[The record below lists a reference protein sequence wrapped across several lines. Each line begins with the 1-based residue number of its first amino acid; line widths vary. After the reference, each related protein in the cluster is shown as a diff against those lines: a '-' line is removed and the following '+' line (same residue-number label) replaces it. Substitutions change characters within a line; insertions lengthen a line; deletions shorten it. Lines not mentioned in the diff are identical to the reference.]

1 MDNEEPRTLSPEPL
15 MSDSSKLTVE
25 KPLLQAL
32 EQATDEIASFQDH
45 HSANSQEH
53 IPLNKANS
61 QALLPHVAKLSAL
74 LRSLGSF
81 EDEPFSNHAE
91 LEDFPDLINLSKLE
105 HSNHQPDFSEMD
117 KTITRASLF
126 TCAVCFGNSLS
137 AAVTSLSGNMT
148 LASATYTAGWVALT
162 SFWARS
168 AIKMM
173 KNKPQK
179 TRLLSKAAKKSS
191 VFTTIALGAHVALSH
206 MFPNV
211 VPPVRFSHS
220 VVQVLCTCFWH
231 FIYAVNKEKQA
242 AVGSVEKINL
252 DEQSTIKSSL
262 QAYDD
267 NRSTFL
273 TTLANEIEDATVML
287 ISTLHYFSPSRI
299 LEGSHELL
307 TACSIPVPIAS
318 ISAINTTTKQ
328 VRYISSNLPLLARM
342 SLAQN
347 IVEDTIERSTVQKE
361 FDIGEMLQAVGDAMA
376 GVAAKLDVKL
386 VIYHSDNAL
395 HYTNVQGDED
405 VLRHTLINLVRNL
418 LDSCTTGS
426 CIELGLNVTPIS
438 SDNEN
443 EAPRLLV
450 TFSMTLEL
458 SSNSESSLLPNANL
472 TSKLLYYLGG
482 SLALENIGETNTSF
496 IIRLEM
502 NQGTRTE
509 KVRDVRERPHERLH
523 RQLSNIRFSDEPT
536 LDELSIFVNR
546 LSGVKV
552 VLYAPNQ
559 SIFAKH
565 LTSCLAGWNVNISH
579 VSVARPNDDD
589 TYFRATDSE
598 VTTPGSEVSAA
609 QGSVGTNAELPTR
622 PDVTSPQA
630 EQTLL
635 TAPAMFVLIDDDVYT
650 LEQQLH
656 EFRAQAALIAN
667 AHSSRRHK
675 RGKSAAQAN
684 HTTAIIHFTAL
695 SEYKKVRDTI
705 NWFHTVSVLNPQGIP
720 QVIVVPKPAGPRRF
734 LTALHTA
741 WSNAV
746 VEPQYLP
753 IATSPS
759 SPMTPSSQKSI
770 WNGGFPGSLPSPSHT
785 SGVDDSGSSNESS
798 THAARRPTSAIYSP
812 PIVPIPNDEGS
823 NYFTAPGSSKV
834 TSPSGIHAHEVQ
846 GSPTGVSTVEGVL
859 FDPSNKSASLSV
871 GSTPSAR
878 SSLNRYRSG
887 STSASAHATRRR
899 SNTDLRGNLD
909 GTSHISLPTG
919 FHHPPMD
926 QVSPGGSPL
935 KQSTT
940 ASQGSPLDTPSPHTT
955 TAKISHAV
963 DPAFI
968 PPEKNVI
975 PATPSPSNV
984 VVTEQNPMD
993 APAVAA
999 IPPVIKPISEKSSA
1013 VSRRRRKEKV
1023 ASSGVS
1029 SPPINVLIVEDNVI
1043 NQAILSTWMKKHKIK
1058 FGTASNGQEALDKW
1072 NGGGYHLILMDI
1084 QLPVMDGIEATQ
1096 RIRAIEKEQKTGK
1109 LTRPAVTDSQEGV
1122 SVFRSPVIIVALTA
1136 SSLASDREAAL
1147 SAGCNDFLTKPV
1159 DLVWLEKKIIEW
1171 GCMQA
1176 LIDFDSWRKWK
1187 RSEATTT
1194 QKPSAPPPPP
1204 KTAEE
1209 PATATTTTSKPAS
1222 PQPSRSSD
1230 TMATR
1235 KGVLLPGASGIKR
1248 RGSNVQD
1255 IKSGLPPR
1263 RTLTRASS
1271 DPQIQ
1276 TSTPPKSNVSANTD
1290 TRTGSL
1296 SPIKESSGSS
1306 TDSTVKMMSEI
1317 AVNEALNAGSN
1328 QSNQQEKL

>member
-1 MDNEEPRTLSPEPL
+1 MDNEEARTLSPEPL
-15 MSDSSKLTVE
+15 TSDSSKLSVE

-32 EQATDEIASFQDH
+32 EQATNEIASLQDH
-45 HSANSQEH
+45 QSANSQER
-53 IPLNKANS
+53 ISLTKANS
-61 QALLPHVAKLSAL
+61 QALFPHIATLSSL

-81 EDEPFSNHAE
+81 QDEHIANHGE
-91 LEDFPDLINLSKLE
+91 LEDFPDLINLSNLE

-117 KTITRASLF
+117 RIITRASLF
-126 TCAVCFGNSLS
+126 TCAVCFGNSLY

-173 KNKPQK
+173 KNKPKQ
-179 TRLLSKAAKKSS
+179 TRLLTKAAKKSS
-191 VFTTIALGAHVALSH
+191 IFTSITLGAHVVLSH
-206 MFPNV
+206 MFPKV
-211 VPPVRFSHS
+211 VPPVRLSHS

-231 FIYAVNKEKQA
+231 FIYAMNKQKQA
-242 AVGSVEKINL
+242 AVGSVEKSNL
-252 DEQSTIKSSL
+252 DEQSSIKSSL

-287 ISTLHYFSPSRI
+287 TSTLQYFSPNRI

-328 VRYISSNLPLLARM
+328 VRYISSNLPLLARL

-361 FDIGEMLQAVGDAMA
+361 FDIGELLQAVGDAMA

-405 VLRHTLINLVRNL
+405 VLRHTLMNLVRNL

-458 SSNSESSLLPNANL
+458 SSNSDSSLLPNANL

-509 KVRDVRERPHERLH
+509 KVHDVRERPHERLH

-536 LDELSIFVNR
+536 LDDLSVFVNR

-579 VSVARPNDDD
+579 VAIVKGNEDDL
-589 TYFRATDSE
+589 YFRSTDSE
-598 VTTPGSEVSAA
+598 VTTPGSDVSAA
-609 QGSVGTNAELPTR
+609 QGSVQGTNSELPVR

-630 EQTLL
+630 EQTLM
-635 TAPAMFVLIDDDVYT
+635 TAPAMFVLIDDDVNT

-656 EFRAQAALIAN
+656 EFRAQAALIAS

-675 RGKSAAQAN
+675 RGKSAAQTA

-705 NWFHTVSVLNPQGIP
+705 NWFHTVSVLNPYGIP

-746 VEPQYLP
+746 VEPHFLP

-770 WNGGFPGSLPSPSHT
+770 WNGGFPSSLPSPSHT
-785 SGVDDSGSSNESS
+785 SGLDDSVSSNESGAHTS
-798 THAARRPTSAIYSP
+798 RRPTSAIYSP
-812 PIVPIPNDEGS
+812 PLVANEEGS

-834 TSPSGIHAHEVQ
+834 SSPSGIHAHEVQ
-846 GSPTGVSTVEGVL
+846 GSPTGVPTVEGVL
-859 FDPSNKSASLSV
+859 FDPSNKSGTPST
-871 GSTPSAR
+871 GSTPTSR

-887 STSASAHATRRR
+887 STSVSAHATRRR
-899 SNTDLRGNLD
+899 SNTDLRGSME
-909 GTSHISLPTG
+909 GSGHISLPTG

-935 KQSTT
+935 KISTI
-940 ASQGSPLDTPSPHTT
+940 ASQGSPLGTPSPHTT
-955 TAKISHAV
+955 TPKISHAV
-963 DPAFI
+963 DPALLSR
-968 PPEKNVI
+968 KK
-975 PATPSPSNV
+975 
-984 VVTEQNPMD
+984 NPMD

-999 IPPVIKPISEKSSA
+999 IAPPVKPISEKSSA

-1109 LTRPAVTDSQEGV
+1109 LTRPAVTDSQQGI

-1147 SAGCNDFLTKPV
+1147 SAGFGANGSDQKRPRL
-1159 DLVWLEKKIIEW
+1159 KK
-1171 GCMQA
+1171 
-1176 LIDFDSWRKWK
+1176 LS
-1187 RSEATTT
+1187 T
-1194 QKPSAPPPPP
+1194 PPPPP

-1230 TMATR
+1230 TSAAR

-1255 IKSGLPPR
+1255 IKAGVPPR

-1276 TSTPPKSNVSANTD
+1276 TSSPPKSNLGASND
-1290 TRTGSL
+1290 TRTGTL

-1306 TDSTVKMMSEI
+1306 TDSTLKVMSEI
-1317 AVNEALNAGSN
+1317 AVTEALNTDST
-1328 QSNQQEKL
+1328 QSDNN